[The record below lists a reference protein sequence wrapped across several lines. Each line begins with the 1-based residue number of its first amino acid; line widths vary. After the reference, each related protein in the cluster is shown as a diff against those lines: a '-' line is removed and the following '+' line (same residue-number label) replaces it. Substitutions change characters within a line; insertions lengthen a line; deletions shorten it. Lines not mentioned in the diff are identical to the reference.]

1 MKIATRDDWNIKEM
15 PEKRDTFTLERA
27 FTEEQI
33 VALRRG
39 NIPQEMEDKWF
50 WYMES
55 HQWRQS
61 RCPLALQN
69 RRKRTRTS
77 VI

>member
-15 PEKRDTFTLERA
+15 PKKRDTFTLERA

-50 WYMES
+50 WYM
-55 HQWRQS
+55 
-61 RCPLALQN
+61 
-69 RRKRTRTS
+69 
-77 VI
+77 